1 MLRLPFLLF
10 LFFSSSSRISIYRRS
25 SDLSSNGSVHDRS
38 LDANTGRIRRTLTRV
53 SAGTGVVFSGAIK
66 SPTPVGPQM
75 QLPPRGGT
83 WVGSTFVVTK
93 FNGMEVFPSEWLHI
107 SRFFQDLFYVIPN
120 FISHLLFTFLTP
132 FVYSAI
138 NSQSFLFIGSR
149 SSSRVGPMSGAH
161 GRGLQCGSPFSIE
174 KSSLSFV
181 LPFNVSSNG
190 LFHIRLLDGN
200 TGKIE
205 RTFARVSAGTG
216 VVFPGAI
223 KSPTIMDFSHSDI
236 HVSVRARLKVLPR
249 TSFYLFGD
257 YLLTP
262 VSRIL
267 ESRIPLVGPQM
278 QQPPRGGTWVGSTYN
293 ILKSIM
299 IQVLPGEWLHVSVKF
314 QKLFILIIIKY

>member
-1 MLRLPFLLF
+1 
-10 LFFSSSSRISIYRRS
+10 
-25 SDLSSNGSVHDRS
+25 
-38 LDANTGRIRRTLTRV
+38 
-53 SAGTGVVFSGAIK
+53 
-66 SPTPVGPQM
+66 M
-75 QLPPRGGT
+75 QQPPRGGT

-93 FNGMEVFPSEWLHI
+93 FNRMEVFPSEWLHI
-107 SRFFQDLFYVIPN
+107 SSFFQDLFYVIPN

-132 FVYSAI
+132 FVYSAV

-174 KSSLSFV
+174 KSSSSFV
-181 LPFNVSSNG
+181 LPFSS
-190 LFHIRLLDGN
+190 DAN

-205 RTFARVSAGTG
+205 RTLARVSAGTG

-236 HVSVRARLKVLPR
+236 HVSVRARLKVLPG

-257 YLLTP
+257 YLFTP

-267 ESRIPLVGPQM
+267 ESRVPVSS
-278 QQPPRGGTWVGSTYN
+278 WV
-293 ILKSIM
+293 
-299 IQVLPGEWLHVSVKF
+299 P
-314 QKLFILIIIKY
+314 